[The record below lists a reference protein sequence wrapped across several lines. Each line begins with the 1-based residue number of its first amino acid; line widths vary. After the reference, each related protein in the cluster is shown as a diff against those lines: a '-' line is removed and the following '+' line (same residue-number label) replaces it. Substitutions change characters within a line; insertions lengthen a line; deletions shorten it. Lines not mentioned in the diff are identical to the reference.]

1 MGFKPGN
8 RANPGGRKKA
18 LISPVTLSMCKTH
31 YVELCK
37 LIPSME
43 LLDRVQALLK
53 MLQFEHAELFGKPK
67 EKVEVTGK
75 DGTPLQANIIFGYKP
90 GGSE

>member
-1 MGFKPGN
+1 
-8 RANPGGRKKA
+8 
-18 LISPVTLSMCKTH
+18 
-31 YVELCK
+31 
-37 LIPSME
+37 ME